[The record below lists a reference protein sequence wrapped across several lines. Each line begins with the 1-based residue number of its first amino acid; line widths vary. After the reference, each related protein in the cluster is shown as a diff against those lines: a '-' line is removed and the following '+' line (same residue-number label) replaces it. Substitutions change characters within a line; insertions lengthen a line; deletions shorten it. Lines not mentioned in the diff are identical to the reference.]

1 MQGRKKMAE
10 FNTLDDFDF
19 KNKFVLFRAD
29 LNCPLNK
36 ETLEIEDGN
45 RIQQTMPTLK
55 ELLSKGAKVAIL
67 SHQGRPGDWDFKD
80 LTCQTR
86 MIEKLL
92 GQKVKYVDD
101 ICGPVAIEAIRS
113 LSPGEVIV
121 LKNVRE
127 LPYEMEKKTAEEH
140 AKTELVTK
148 LAPLF
153 DIYVNDAFGASHRSQ
168 TSLVGFA
175 AVLPSAAGRLMEKE
189 LLALKTVFENPA
201 RPAVF
206 VLGGSKFGETVL
218 MVERILAKRIADWVI
233 LVGVAGNA
241 FLMSRGVKL
250 GGPTEKLIEKEIT
263 PEALASARKLLSEKG
278 ERILLPF
285 DVAVEVDCYRRDIMV
300 GDLPQ
305 EYPIMDI
312 GRGSMEKFAR
322 VISHAGTVFISGPA
336 GVIEKDVFAQGT
348 REIMQATT
356 YSKAFSVIGGGHTVA
371 AAERFGFFNKFS
383 YVSTGGGALETFLLG
398 KPLPVVEALKA
409 AKYRKCPS

>member
-1 MQGRKKMAE
+1 MSE

-19 KNKFVLFRAD
+19 KNKSVLFRAD

-36 ETLEIEDGN
+36 DTLEIEDGN
-45 RIQQTMPTLK
+45 RVHQTIPTLK

-67 SHQGRPGDWDFKD
+67 SHQGRPGEWDFIPLAHHAK
-80 LTCQTR
+80 
-86 MIEKLL
+86 MIERIL
-92 GQKVKYVDD
+92 GQKVRYIDD
-101 ICGPVAIEAIRS
+101 IYGPTAIEAIRS
-113 LSPGEVIV
+113 LSAGEVIV

-127 LPYEMEKKTAEEH
+127 LPYEIEKKTAEEH

-189 LLALKTVFENPA
+189 INALKTVFENPV

-206 VLGGSKFGETVL
+206 IFGGAKFGESVK
-218 MVERILAKRIADWVI
+218 MVERILAKRISDWVI
-233 LVGVAGNA
+233 LVGVAGTA
-241 FLMSRGVKL
+241 FLMARGVKL
-250 GGPTEKLIEKEIT
+250 GEPTEKTIERQIT
-263 PEALASARKLLSEKG
+263 PEALVEAKKLLTEKG

-285 DVAVEVDCYRRDIMV
+285 DVAIEVDGHRRDIMV

-305 EYPIMDI
+305 EYPILDI
-312 GRGSMEKFAR
+312 GRGSMEKFSK
-322 VISHAGTVFISGPA
+322 VISHAGTVFMSGPA

-348 REIMQATT
+348 RELMQAIT

-371 AAERFGFFNKFS
+371 AAEHFGFFNKFS

-409 AKYRKCPS
+409 AKYRKCPSK

>member
-1 MQGRKKMAE
+1 MSE

-29 LNCPLNK
+29 INCPLNK
-36 ETLEIEDGN
+36 DTLEIEDGN
-45 RIQQTMPTLK
+45 RVLQTMPTLK
-55 ELLSKGAKVAIL
+55 ELLSRGAKVAIL
-67 SHQGRPGDWDFKD
+67 SHQGRPGEWDYVP
-80 LTCQTR
+80 LTCHTK
-86 MIEKLL
+86 MIEKHL
-92 GQKVKYVDD
+92 GQKVKYIDD
-101 ICGPVAIEAIRS
+101 IYGPVAVEAIRS

-127 LPYEMEKKTAEEH
+127 LPFEMEKKTPEEH

-168 TSLVGFA
+168 TSLVGFT
-175 AVLPSAAGRLMEKE
+175 AVLPSAAGRLMERE
-189 LLALKTVFENPA
+189 LKALKAVFENPA

-206 VLGGSKFGETVL
+206 VFGGSKFGETVK
-218 MVERILAKRIADWVI
+218 MVERILTKRNADWVI

-241 FLMSRGVKL
+241 FLLARGVKL

-263 PEALASARKLLSEKG
+263 PEALATARTLLAEKG

-285 DVAVEVDCYRRDIMV
+285 DVAIEVDSHRRDIMV

-305 EYPIMDI
+305 EYPILDI
-312 GRGSMEKFAR
+312 GRGSMEKFSK
-322 VISHAGTVFISGPA
+322 VISHAGTVFITGPA
-336 GVIEKDVFAQGT
+336 GVTEKYVFAQGT
-348 REIMQATT
+348 REIMQATI

-371 AAERFGFFNKFS
+371 AAENFGFLNKFS

-409 AKYRKCPS
+409 AKFRRPPSA

>member
-1 MQGRKKMAE
+1 MFD

-19 KNKFVLFRAD
+19 KNKSVLFRAD
-29 LNCPLNK
+29 INCPLNK

-45 RIQQTMPTLK
+45 RVQQTMPTLK
-55 ELLSKGAKVAIL
+55 ELLSKGAKVTIL
-67 SHQGRPGDWDFKD
+67 SHQGRPGEWDFTPLNCHAK
-80 LTCQTR
+80 
-86 MIEKLL
+86 MIERML

-101 ICGPVAIEAIRS
+101 VCGPVAIEAIRS

-121 LKNVRE
+121 LKNVRD
-127 LPYEMEKKTAEEH
+127 LPCEMEKRTAEEH

-153 DIYVNDAFGASHRSQ
+153 DIYVNDAFGASHRAQ
-168 TSLVGFA
+168 ASLTGFT
-175 AVLPSAAGRLMEKE
+175 AVLPSAAGRLMERE
-189 LLALKTVFENPA
+189 LKALKTVFENPA

-206 VLGGSKFGETVL
+206 VFGGSKFGETVR

-241 FLMSRGVKL
+241 FLMARGVKL
-250 GGPTEKLIEKEIT
+250 GSPTENMIGKEIT
-263 PEALASARKLLSEKG
+263 PEALEAARKLLAEKG
-278 ERILLPF
+278 ERILIPF
-285 DVAVEVDCYRRDIMV
+285 DVAIEVDCYRRDIMV

-305 EYPIMDI
+305 EYPILDI
-312 GRGSMEKFAR
+312 GRGSMEKFAK

-336 GVIEKDVFAQGT
+336 GVTEKDVFSQGT

-371 AAERFGFFNKFS
+371 AAEHFGFFNKFS
-383 YVSTGGGALETFLLG
+383 YVSTGGGALETYLLG

-409 AKYRKCPS
+409 AKYRKCLTN

>member
-1 MQGRKKMAE
+1 MSE

-19 KNKFVLFRAD
+19 KNKSVLFRAD
-29 LNCPLNK
+29 INCPLNK
-36 ETLEIEDGN
+36 GTLEIEDAN
-45 RIQQTMPTLK
+45 RVHQVMPTLK
-55 ELLSKGAKVAIL
+55 ELVSKGAKVTIL
-67 SHQGRPGDWDFKD
+67 SHQGRPGDWDFAP
-80 LTCQTR
+80 LTCHTR
-86 MIEKLL
+86 MIERLL
-92 GQKVKYVDD
+92 GQKVKYIDD
-101 ICGPVAIEAIRS
+101 ICGSVAIEAIRS

-127 LPYEMEKKTAEEH
+127 LPYETEKKTAEEH

-168 TSLVGFA
+168 TSLVGFTV
-175 AVLPSAAGRLMEKE
+175 VLPSAAGRLMERE
-189 LLALKTVFENPA
+189 LKALKTVFENPA

-206 VLGGSKFGETVL
+206 VLGGAKFGESVKT
-218 MVERILAKRIADWVI
+218 VERILAKRIADWVI
-233 LVGVAGNA
+233 MVGVAGNA
-241 FLMSRGVKL
+241 FLMARGVKL

-263 PEALASARKLLSEKG
+263 SEALAAARKLLSEKG

-285 DVAVEVDCYRRDIMV
+285 DVALEVDGYRRDVMV
-300 GDLPQ
+300 GNLPQ

-322 VISHAGTVFISGPA
+322 VISHAGTVFITGPA
-336 GVIEKDVFAQGT
+336 GVTEKDVFSQGT

-371 AAERFGFFNKFS
+371 AAEHFGFFNKFS
-383 YVSTGGGALETFLLG
+383 YVSTGGGALETYLLG

-409 AKYRKCPS
+409 AKFRKFPSQ